1 MAKRRAPRVV
11 WLPPDRFNGIG
22 STPGSGATVGTQ
34 TGVKRVLTTIPGGAG
49 SAHTEVIPVVQDSVT
64 ETGLIVTGSLADYE
78 QSAYRLRRI
87 VGKIFVGLHQVAVEG
102 ASTEVVVTAGL
113 IILRTHDVLGQTVPL
128 NATTEEYSTQM
139 LMNWAD
145 PWIWRR
151 TWVLG
156 NIPQETAVGGFPFY
170 SETNT
175 SGSGSAV
182 DGPHVDAKT
191 ARIVGPEERLYLVIT
206 GASVNGDPQVNQQL
220 DIIFELRALATMRSS
235 QGNRRNASR

>member
-49 SAHTEVIPVVQDSVT
+49 SAHTEVIPVVQDNQIDTALLVGGT
-64 ETGLIVTGSLADYE
+64 LADYE
-78 QSAYRLRRI
+78 GSAYRLRRI
-87 VGKIFVGLHQVAVEG
+87 VGKIFVGLHQDESAG
-102 ASTEVVVTAGL
+102 QSTEVVVTAGL
-113 IILRTHDVLGQTVPL
+113 IILRTHQVAGVVVPL
-128 NATTEEYSTQM
+128 NATVEEYSTQM
-139 LMNWAD
+139 LQNWAD

-156 NIPQETAVGGFPFY
+156 NIPMETAAGGFPFY

-191 ARIVGPEERLYLVIT
+191 ARIVGPEERLFLVVT
-206 GASVNGDPQVNQQL
+206 GQSVNGDPQANMQL
-220 DIIFELRALATMRSS
+220 DIIFELRVLASMRSS
-235 QGNRRNASR
+235 SGNRRNASR